1 MAMTSEELSTLNI
14 MKKYYDKIYQK
25 EGWLFVNHTYSQYE
39 LLRAAVFNL
48 V

>member
-1 MAMTSEELSTLNI
+1 MAMTSEEFSTLNI